1 MHALA
6 KTLMFSV
13 AAIAAAAAAANAA
26 PFADGPEDTTEI
38 RSEPLAGLYNNPWYA
53 YLADVR
59 EAEQELGSDLR
70 GATDAED
77 QRDAWEEYHHELV
90 DADKDY
96 VKEMRER
103 GYRAGR
109 VTVG

>member
-1 MHALA
+1 MKNFA
-6 KTLMFSV
+6 KTILLLSAAV
-13 AAIAAAAAAANAA
+13 AAASSQAA
-26 PFADGPEDTTEI
+26 PFADSATDSTEI
-38 RSEPLAGLYNNPWYA
+38 RSAPIAGVYNKFWYS

-59 EAEQELGSDLR
+59 EAEQELGSDLKHS
-70 GATDAED
+70 TDAED

>member
-1 MHALA
+1 MLKLTKTLCFALA
-6 KTLMFSV
+6 
-13 AAIAAAAAAANAA
+13 AIGGASANAA
-26 PFADGPEDTTEI
+26 PFADGPEDTTPV
-38 RSEPLAGLYNNPWYA
+38 RSAPIAGIYNNPWYG

-70 GATDAED
+70 DATDAED

>member
-1 MHALA
+1 MHNLTKAL
-6 KTLMFSV
+6 LFSV
-13 AAIAAAAAAANAA
+13 AAITATTVHAV

-38 RSEPLAGLYNNPWYA
+38 RSEPIAGLYIKPWYA
-53 YLADVR
+53 YLADIR

-70 GATDAED
+70 RATDAED

-96 VKEMRER
+96 VKKMRKR

>member
-1 MHALA
+1 MHSLT
-6 KTLMFSV
+6 KTVFMSV
-13 AAIAAAAAAANAA
+13 AAIAAATVHAA

-38 RSEPLAGLYNNPWYA
+38 RSEPIAGLYNNSWYA

-77 QRDAWEEYHHELV
+77 ERDAWEEYHHELV

-96 VKEMRER
+96 VEEMRER

>member
-1 MHALA
+1 MQNRTKAL
-6 KTLMFSV
+6 LFSV
-13 AAIAAAAAAANAA
+13 AAITTATVHAV

-38 RSEPLAGLYNNPWYA
+38 RSEPIAGLYNNPWYA
-53 YLADVR
+53 YLADIR

-77 QRDAWEEYHHELV
+77 HRDAWEEYHNELV

>member
-1 MHALA
+1 MRNL
-6 KTLMFSV
+6 TSVLLFSAIV
-13 AAIAAAAAAANAA
+13 ISAATVHAA
-26 PFADGPEDTTEI
+26 PFADGPEDKTEI
-38 RSEPLAGLYNNPWYA
+38 RSEPIAGLYNKPWYA

-70 GATDAED
+70 RATDAED

-96 VKEMRER
+96 VNEMRER

>member
-1 MHALA
+1 MNRFTKSIL
-6 KTLMFSV
+6 
-13 AAIAAAAAAANAA
+13 IAATVFASASGQAAR
-26 PFADGPEDTTEI
+26 FADSADDHTEI
-38 RSEPLAGLYNNPWYA
+38 RQQPIAGIYNSPWYA

-59 EAEQELGSDLR
+59 EAEQELGSDLKHS
-70 GATDAED
+70 TDAED

>member
-1 MHALA
+1 MHLF
-6 KTLMFSV
+6 TQTFFISV
-13 AAIAAAAAAANAA
+13 AAIGTANLQAE

-38 RSEPLAGLYNNPWYA
+38 RSEPIAGIYNRPWYA

-70 GATDAED
+70 RATDAED

-96 VKEMRER
+96 VKEMRES
-103 GYRAGR
+103 GNRAGR

>member
-1 MHALA
+1 MHNLTKAL
-6 KTLMFSV
+6 LFSV
-13 AAIAAAAAAANAA
+13 AAITATTVHAV

-38 RSEPLAGLYNNPWYA
+38 RSEPIAGLYNKPWYA

>member
-1 MHALA
+1 MHKLNKAILLSSLA
-6 KTLMFSV
+6 ICATSSQ
-13 AAIAAAAAAANAA
+13 AA
-26 PFADGPEDTTEI
+26 PFADSEKDHTEI
-38 RSEPLAGLYNNPWYA
+38 RSAPIAGIYNNPWYA

-70 GATDAED
+70 HSTDAED
-77 QRDAWEEYHHELV
+77 RRDAWEEYHHELT

-96 VKEMRER
+96 VKEMRKR

>member
-1 MHALA
+1 MYKFT
-6 KTLMFSV
+6 KTILLGV
-13 AAIAAAAAAANAA
+13 AAVAATSSQAA
-26 PFADGPEDTTEI
+26 PFADGPEDHTEI
-38 RSEPLAGLYNNPWYA
+38 RSEPIAGIYNSPWYS

-70 GATDAED
+70 HSTDAED
-77 QRDAWEEYHHELV
+77 QRDAWEEYHHELT

>member
-1 MHALA
+1 MHSLA
-6 KTLMFSV
+6 KALLFSV
-13 AAIAAAAAAANAA
+13 AAVTATTGHAV
-26 PFADGPEDTTEI
+26 PFADGPEDTTVI
-38 RSEPLAGLYNNPWYA
+38 RSEPIAGLYNKPWYA

-96 VKEMRER
+96 VQEMRER

>member
-1 MHALA
+1 MHNQANAL
-6 KTLMFSV
+6 LFSV
-13 AAIAAAAAAANAA
+13 AAISAVTVHAA

-38 RSEPLAGLYNNPWYA
+38 RSEPIAELYNKPWYA

-96 VKEMRER
+96 VKEMRKR
-103 GYRAGR
+103 GHRAGR

>member
-1 MHALA
+1 MLKLTKILCLSFAA
-6 KTLMFSV
+6 V
-13 AAIAAAAAAANAA
+13 AAVSANAA
-26 PFADGPEDTTEI
+26 SFADGPEDTTPI
-38 RSEPLAGLYNNPWYA
+38 RTEPIAGIYNNPWYA

-70 GATDAED
+70 HSTDAED

>member
-1 MHALA
+1 M
-6 KTLMFSV
+6 KTLTKTLLFSV
-13 AAIAAAAAAANAA
+13 AAVTGAAVHAV

-38 RSEPLAGLYNNPWYA
+38 RSEPIAGLYNKPWYA
-53 YLADVR
+53 YLAEVR

-90 DADKDY
+90 DADKDD

>member
-1 MHALA
+1 MQ
-6 KTLMFSV
+6 TLTKVLLLSV
-13 AAIAAAAAAANAA
+13 ASITAANVHAV
-26 PFADGPEDTTEI
+26 PFADGPKDTTEI
-38 RSEPLAGLYNNPWYA
+38 RSEPIAGLYIKPWYA

>member
-1 MHALA
+1 
-6 KTLMFSV
+6 
-13 AAIAAAAAAANAA
+13 
-26 PFADGPEDTTEI
+26 
-38 RSEPLAGLYNNPWYA
+38 
-53 YLADVR
+53 
-59 EAEQELGSDLR
+59 LGSDLR
-70 GATDAED
+70 HASDAED
-77 QRDAWEEYHHELV
+77 QRDAWEEYHTELV

>member
-1 MHALA
+1 MHRLT
-6 KTLMFSV
+6 KTIFISATM
-13 AAIAAAAAAANAA
+13 IAAAPANAV

-38 RSEPLAGLYNNPWYA
+38 RSEPIAGIYNKPWYA

>member
-1 MHALA
+1 MKYFTRMMMLA
-6 KTLMFSV
+6 GAT
-13 AAIAAAAAAANAA
+13 IAAASSQAAT
-26 PFADGPEDTTEI
+26 FADSAEDHTEI
-38 RSEPLAGLYNNPWYA
+38 RSEPIAGVYNRPWYA

-70 GATDAED
+70 NSTDAED

>member
-1 MHALA
+1 MHNFA
-6 KTLMFSV
+6 KTILLS
-13 AAIAAAAAAANAA
+13 AAAMAAASTQAA
-26 PFADGPEDTTEI
+26 TFADGPEDTTEI
-38 RSEPLAGLYNNPWYA
+38 RSEPIAGVYNSPWYA

-59 EAEQELGSDLR
+59 EAEQELGIDLKHS
-70 GATDAED
+70 TDAED

>member
-1 MHALA
+1 MNIRLTLTALATLPLLASAAHALPYTQA
-6 KTLMFSV
+6 EPPK
-13 AAIAAAAAAANAA
+13 
-26 PFADGPEDTTEI
+26 PEI
-38 RSEPLAGLYNNPWYA
+38 REKPIAGVYNKPWYA

-70 GATDAED
+70 HASDAED
-77 QRDAWEEYHHELV
+77 RSDAWEEYYGELT

-96 VKEMRER
+96 VKAMRKR

-109 VTVG
+109 VSVG

>member
-1 MHALA
+1 MQIFARGILGC
-6 KTLMFSV
+6 
-13 AAIAAAAAAANAA
+13 AAIIATVASVEAA
-26 PFADGPEDTTEI
+26 PFADKATDTTQI
-38 RSEPLAGLYNNPWYA
+38 RSEPIAGVYNKPWYA

-70 GATDAED
+70 HASDAED
-77 QRDAWEEYHHELV
+77 QRDAWEEYHNELV

>member
-1 MHALA
+1 MYSLTKAL
-6 KTLMFSV
+6 LVPV
-13 AAIAAAAAAANAA
+13 AAISAATVDAA

-38 RSEPLAGLYNNPWYA
+38 RSEPIAGLYNKPWYA

-109 VTVG
+109 VMVG

>member
-1 MHALA
+1 MKNYTKVVL
-6 KTLMFSV
+6 L
-13 AAIAAAAAAANAA
+13 AAATISATATQAV
-26 PFADGPEDTTEI
+26 PFADSAEDTTEI
-38 RSEPLAGLYNNPWYA
+38 RSEPIAGVYNSPWYS

-59 EAEQELGSDLR
+59 EAEQELGSDLKHS
-70 GATDAED
+70 TDAED

>member
-1 MHALA
+1 MHKFA
-6 KTLMFSV
+6 KAILLSTI
-13 AAIAAAAAAANAA
+13 AIAATPSQAA
-26 PFADGPEDTTEI
+26 PFADSAEDHTEI
-38 RSEPLAGLYNNPWYA
+38 RSAPIAGVYNKPWYA

-70 GATDAED
+70 HSTDAED
-77 QRDAWEEYHHELV
+77 RRDAWEEYHHELT

>member
-1 MHALA
+1 MHSLT
-6 KTLMFSV
+6 KTMFLSF
-13 AAIAAAAAAANAA
+13 AAFGAANIHAA

-38 RSEPLAGLYNNPWYA
+38 RGEPIAGIYNKPWYG

-70 GATDAED
+70 RATDAED

>member
-1 MHALA
+1 MLKLNKMLCFALA
-6 KTLMFSV
+6 VIT
-13 AAIAAAAAAANAA
+13 AASANAA

-38 RSEPLAGLYNNPWYA
+38 RSEPIGGIYNNPWYA

-70 GATDAED
+70 RATDAED

>member
-1 MHALA
+1 MHIPT

-13 AAIAAAAAAANAA
+13 AAIAAAAANAA

-38 RSEPLAGLYNNPWYA
+38 RSEPIAGLYNNPWYA

-59 EAEQELGSDLR
+59 EAEQELESDLR

>member
-1 MHALA
+1 MIKLTKMILLAATALA
-6 KTLMFSV
+6 
-13 AAIAAAAAAANAA
+13 AA
-26 PFADGPEDTTEI
+26 PSQAVPYADPTNVYTEI
-38 RSEPLAGLYNNPWYA
+38 RSEPIAGIYNKYWYS

-59 EAEQELGSDLR
+59 EAEQELGSDLKHS
-70 GATDAED
+70 TDAED
-77 QRDAWEEYHHELV
+77 RRDAWEEYHHELT

>member
-1 MHALA
+1 MLSLTKTIFIYAALITTA
-6 KTLMFSV
+6 S
-13 AAIAAAAAAANAA
+13 ANAV

-38 RSEPLAGLYNNPWYA
+38 RSEPIAGIYNKPWYA

>member
-1 MHALA
+1 MTNLP
-6 KTLMFSV
+6 KTILL
-13 AAIAAAAAAANAA
+13 AAAAMAATATQAN
-26 PFADGPEDTTEI
+26 PFADSAADQTEI
-38 RSEPLAGLYNNPWYA
+38 RIAPIAGVYNSPWYS

-59 EAEQELGSDLR
+59 EAEQELGSDLKHS
-70 GATDAED
+70 TDAED
-77 QRDAWEEYHHELV
+77 YRDAWEEYHHELV